1 MTSRAGPALLGGM
14 PRPWRVEFA
23 GACYHVINRGNYR
36 RNLFT
41 GKGAAAAFERTLGEA
56 AERFHWRVHAYVVM
70 SNHFHLAVE
79 LTEPNLSQGMKWL
92 QGTWIRRHNG
102 FRGVTGRPFQ
112 GRYKALLVESGE
124 ALGRVCHYIHLNP
137 VRAKLVGPAEAAK
150 HAWSSLPKFP
160 ARRPAWLEAS
170 TVLAEAGGL
179 PDTSRGWQKYYAYLE
194 FLAEDEPS
202 RKALVAANLSRGWCV
217 GGREFKAEMKREHLA
232 RGAELER
239 FAGLEP
245 VAVQA
250 ERAELWEER
259 LRALTRATKIDL
271 GKLPAQKS
279 HPDKVRLAAA
289 LKQSTS
295 VSNGWLAQRLAMG
308 QPASASQFVRRH
320 LLQAAN
326 RAATAA
332 LLSRVKT

>member
-1 MTSRAGPALLGGM
+1 LTSWRRAALFGVM

-41 GKGAAAAFERTLGEA
+41 GKGAAEAFERTLDEA
-56 AERFHWRVHAYVVM
+56 AVRFGWRVHAYVVL

-79 LTEPNLSQGMKWL
+79 LTEPNLSHGMKWL
-92 QGTWIRRHNG
+92 QGTWIRRYNG
-102 FRGVTGRPFQ
+102 FRKLIGRPFQ
-112 GRYKALLVESGE
+112 GRYKALLVEPGE

-137 VRAKLVGPAEAAK
+137 VRAKLVKPAAAAK
-150 HAWSSLPKFP
+150 YPWSSLPKFP
-160 ARRPAWLEAS
+160 AGRPAWLEAG

-179 PDTSRGWQKYYAYLE
+179 PDTAKGWQKYLGYLE
-194 FLAEDEPS
+194 FLAEDEPA
-202 RKALVAANLSRGWCV
+202 KKTLVAENLSRGWCV
-217 GGREFKAEMKREHLA
+217 GGKEFRAEMKKEHLV
-232 RGAELER
+232 RGAEVER

-245 VAVQA
+245 EAVRA
-250 ERAELWEER
+250 ERTGLWEER
-259 LRALTRATKIDL
+259 LRALAKAAKVDLTKL
-271 GKLPAQKS
+271 AAQKS

-295 VSNGWLAQRLAMG
+295 VSNAWLAERLQMG
-308 QPASASQFVRRH
+308 QPASASQFVRRY
-320 LLQAAN
+320 LLREEG
-326 RAATAA
+326 RAETAR